1 MKQLVKTILVAAA
14 ALAAF
19 ACTKE
24 VRTETPA
31 ATPGTIRFT
40 ATLDQP
46 TKATLDAYKVCWEEG
61 DVIAVYNGSA
71 WANSTAITEADIE
84 DDGRTASFT
93 VTIGEASSY
102 TLVYP
107 ASAVSS
113 AALPEGAAAGSVMLT
128 LPSEQ
133 VIPSGGTVDPAALVQ
148 IGTSTEPTKVTF
160 KNAVS
165 LVEFK
170 APESGITSVYLE
182 GFTPD
187 GAAIRMSGDA
197 AVAAEPGAA
206 SGTDPVMSVSGSFTA
221 GQNYFAAVWPQAAVG
236 TIRFCFSKGS
246 QKALRTGNSA
256 AGFDLPVS
264 GGRKF
269 EDFGTLKW
277 FDKIRTKADLDL
289 WASLADFYA
298 AGEVVE
304 LAADINYGG
313 ETWKPVNGNANSG
326 HFAGIFDGAGHNIYN
341 IVISDD
347 EQFPGFFSTLA
358 SNDKMLRV
366 RNLTLGREEDK
377 SALVISSA
385 SSENAGALAGRIKN
399 TIIQNVTNN
408 IPVTYEGVISS
419 GTAVFG
425 GLVGR
430 SMNNSEIS
438 SCTNN
443 GDVVCNSNCKG
454 VYFGGIVGTVYDNT
468 IISNCTNTGRVARDV
483 ASPDKGVVV
492 YGGILGRTGN
502 ETDGCVI
509 TGCSNT
515 GTIEATVNVKAGQLY
530 FGGIVGMDGSVLA
543 ESTKMN
549 LQVLNCTNEGD
560 IKGFNQSQAS
570 YVAAGGIMGRMSN
583 ASLVQDCVNLGPVT
597 KLGNHA
603 SEGCY
608 GGIIGMTSDENGLVK
623 DCINGKSGD
632 STKGAVSDLLQT
644 SAKNER
650 LGGISGFAQRGQYEG
665 CTNYALVSSADG
677 VKQTYVGG
685 LTGNST
691 VGKFRNCSNYGDVVV
706 EAQAVDGMIRSAG
719 GLIGLQNGSSNDNL
733 TGEGCVVQCR
743 VSCGDAVN
751 AGIVIG
757 RFSNSVTTVWGTSAS
772 PIKVKSGCSVND
784 TNVTASNYGS
794 LLAGS
799 AYGIT
804 ASGVASGNNTIWAIF
819 E

>member
-1 MKQLVKTILVAAA
+1 MKKLVKTILVAAA
-14 ALAAF
+14 VLAAF
-19 ACTKE
+19 ACSKE

-31 ATPGTIRFT
+31 ATPGAIRFT

-46 TKATLDAYKVCWEEG
+46 VKATLDAYKVCWKEG
-61 DVIAVYNGSA
+61 DVIAVYNGSV
-71 WANSTAITEADIE
+71 WANSTAISDADIE
-84 DDGRTASFT
+84 DGGRTASFT
-93 VTIGEASSY
+93 VSIGEADSY

-113 AALPEGAAAGSVMLT
+113 TALPDGASAGSIMLT
-128 LPSEQ
+128 LPSAQ
-133 VIPSGGTVDPAALVQ
+133 VIPAGGTIDPASLVQ
-148 IGTSTEPTKVTF
+148 VGTSTEPTKVTF

-170 APESGITSVYLE
+170 VPENGISSVYLE
-182 GFTPD
+182 GFTPE
-187 GAAIRMSGDA
+187 GGAIRMSGDA
-197 AVAAEPGAA
+197 PVAVEPGVAA
-206 SGTDPVMSVSGSFTA
+206 GTDPILSVSGSFTA

-236 TIRFCFSKGS
+236 TLRFCFSKGS
-246 QKALRTGNSA
+246 QKAVRSGTSA

-269 EDFGTLKW
+269 EDFGTLSW
-277 FDKIRTKADLDL
+277 LDKIRTKADLDL
-289 WASLADFYA
+289 WASIAEFYA
-298 AGEVVE
+298 AGEVAE

-366 RNLTLGREEDK
+366 RNLTLGRDGDQ
-377 SALVISSA
+377 SSLVVSSS

-408 IPVTYEGVISS
+408 IPVTYTGVISS
-419 GTAVFG
+419 GTPVFG

-443 GDVVCNSNCKG
+443 GDVVSTSNG
-454 VYFGGIVGTVYDNT
+454 AGMYFGGIVGTIYDNT
-468 IISNCTNTGRVARDV
+468 IISNCTNTGRVARDI
-483 ASPDKGVVV
+483 ASTNKGVVV

-515 GTIEATVNVKAGQLY
+515 GIIENTINIKAGQVY
-530 FGGIVGMDGSVLA
+530 FGGIVGMDGSVA
-543 ESTKMN
+543 TESTKMN
-549 LQVLNCTNEGD
+549 LQVLNCTNEGA
-560 IKGFNQSQAS
+560 INGFNQSQAS

-583 ASLVQDCVNLGPVT
+583 ANLVQECVNLGPVT
-597 KLGNHA
+597 KTGNHA
-603 SEGCY
+603 IEGCY

-632 STKGAVSDLLQT
+632 PTKGAVSDLLQT
-644 SAKNER
+644 SGKNER
-650 LGGISGFAQRGQYEG
+650 LGGISGFAQRGNYEG
-665 CTNYALVSSADG
+665 CTNYAIVSSADG
-677 VKQTYVGG
+677 AKQTYVGG

-691 VGKFRNCSNYGDVVV
+691 VGKFKNCSNFGDVVV

-751 AGIVIG
+751 AGIVVG

-804 ASGVASGNNTIWAIF
+804 ASGIASGNNTIWATY

>member
-84 DDGRTASFT
+84 NDGRTASFT

-170 APESGITSVYLE
+170 VPESGISAVYMDAVSPE
-182 GFTPD
+182 
-187 GAAIRMSGDA
+187 GAALRMAGNA
-197 AVAAEPGAA
+197 PVLAEPGVT
-206 SGTDPVMSVSGSFTA
+206 SGSSPKLSVSGSFTA
-221 GQNYFAAVWPQAAVG
+221 GQNYFAAVWPQNSVG

-246 QKALRTGNSA
+246 QKAARTGQST

-289 WASLADFYA
+289 WASIADFYGP
-298 AGEVVE
+298 GEVVE
-304 LAADINYGG
+304 LAADINYEGG
-313 ETWKPVNGNANSG
+313 TWHAVNGNASSG
-326 HFAGIFDGAGHNIYN
+326 HFAGVFDGAGHNIYN
-341 IVISDD
+341 IVISGD
-347 EQFPGFFSTLA
+347 EQYCGFFSTISA
-358 SNDKMLRV
+358 DEKTLRV
-366 RNLTLGREEDK
+366 KDLTLGRDGDLSMLCVE
-377 SALVISSA
+377 
-385 SSENAGALAGRIKN
+385 SEACDYAAPLSGRIKN
-399 TIIQNVTNN
+399 TIVKNITNN
-408 IPVTYEGVISS
+408 IPVLYNAVRS
-419 GTAVFG
+419 GTPVFAG
-425 GLVGR
+425 IVGR
-430 SMNNSEIS
+430 SLENSEIV

-443 GDVVCNSNCKG
+443 AEIKCFSSSGAM
-454 VYFGGIVGTVYDNT
+454 YFGGIIGTMYSNT
-468 IISNCTNTGRVARDV
+468 TVSNCYNYGRIARDV
-483 ASPDKGVVV
+483 TSADTGVNVF
-492 YGGILGRTGN
+492 GGIAGRTGN
-502 ETDGCVI
+502 DTDGNVI
-509 TGCSNT
+509 TGCINY
-515 GTIEATVNVKAGQLY
+515 GTVETTANVKASQIY
-530 FGGIVGMDGSVLA
+530 FGGIVGMDGTA
-543 ESTKMN
+543 TATATEKN
-549 LQVLNCTNEGD
+549 LTVYACSNEGT
-560 IKGFNQSQAS
+560 INGFNQSAAS
-570 YVAAGGIMGRMSN
+570 FAAAGGIIGRMSN
-583 ASLVQDCVNLGPVT
+583 ANLIQNCINLGT
-597 KLGNHA
+597 INKTGNH
-603 SEGCY
+603 SIEGCY
-608 GGIIGMTSDENGLVK
+608 GGIAGMTSSEEGLVK
-623 DCINGKSGD
+623 DCTNGTSGNPA
-632 STKGAVSDLLQT
+632 KGAVTDQVQT
-644 SAKNER
+644 TSKNQR
-650 LGGISGFAQRGQYEG
+650 IGGIVGYAQRGSFES
-665 CTNYALVSSADG
+665 CINYALVSSLSEIG
-677 VKQTYVGG
+677 KMYVGG
-685 LTGNST
+685 IAGNCT
-691 VGKFRNCSNYGDVVV
+691 LGKVRKCENYGDVTVN
-706 EAQAVDGMIRSAG
+706 GSGSPRSAG

-733 TGEGCVVQCR
+733 TGEGCVVKCR
-743 VSCGDAVN
+743 VSSGDTVN
-751 AGIVIG
+751 AGIVVG

-772 PIKVKSGCSVND
+772 PIKVKSGCSVNN